1 MNQDFLLRMLKT
13 SSVSG
18 HEITLQK
25 MVIEEMQPFTDTI
38 VTDLTGNV
46 ICVLN
51 PEAKFKVLLAGHID
65 EIGLIITHVLENGL
79 IRVVKAGGIDAN
91 HYPGHKVVIETKNG
105 PIYGAVLSSR
115 EITKK
120 NVQPEDLL
128 IDIGATSKA
137 EALEVVNIGDPVRLD
152 TDYRFLL
159 NKRLSARALDDRSGA
174 FIVLEA
180 LKRAKELG
188 VEIGVYVA
196 TTVGE
201 ETTMR
206 GARWASERVCPN
218 VALAVDVTYAT
229 DYPGTDPATSGD
241 VRLGKGPVLCHSSIV
256 NPHIN
261 ALLKDLAIKHN
272 IPFQEETFVGRTGT
286 DADQM
291 HFSAQG
297 IATALVSLPLRYMH
311 APDEIC
317 SLDDVQNCI
326 ELLAQF
332 LVTIN
337 DGTPLDPFQL

>member
-1 MNQDFLLRMLKT
+1 MNQDFLLRMLQT

-25 MVIEEMQPFTDTI
+25 HVIEEMQSYTDTI

-46 ICVLN
+46 ISVLN
-51 PEAKFKVLLAGHID
+51 PEAKFKVMLAGHID
-65 EIGLIITHVLENGL
+65 EIGLILTHVLDNGL

-91 HYPGHKVVIETKNG
+91 HYPGHKVVIETSQG
-105 PIYGAVLSSR
+105 PVYGAVVSSR
-115 EITKK
+115 EMTKK

-128 IDIGATSKA
+128 IDIGAASKK
-137 EALEVVNIGDPVRLD
+137 EALEHISIGDPVRLD

-188 VEIGVYVA
+188 VEIGVYDA

-206 GARWASERVCPN
+206 GARWASERISPN
-218 VALAVDVTYAT
+218 VAIAVDVTYAT

-256 NPHIN
+256 NPHLN
-261 ALLKDLAIKHN
+261 ALLKKVANQHQ
-272 IPFQEETFVGRTGT
+272 IPYQEETFVGRTGT

-291 HFSAQG
+291 HFSSHG

-311 APDEIC
+311 SPDEVC
-317 SLDDVQNCI
+317 SLEDIQNCI

-332 LVTIN
+332 LVSI
-337 DGTPLDPFQL
+337 DASTPLDPFI